1 MDRMDSEDGS
11 LAGEHGRRLAILEG
25 LLFAAGT
32 EGLSDRQ
39 IARALRIPPEAV
51 ASLCASLRWTQ
62 EEQGRMTRVERVA
75 ETWQLLT
82 VPELSPYLS
91 EAAAHPPAP
100 SGLSQAALETV
111 AIIAY
116 RQPISRARIE
126 EIRGVQSERAIGTLV
141 ARGLIEE
148 TGRSE
153 GPGRPYLYGTTKEF
167 LEYFGLE
174 SLSALPSLEDETHKD
189 MKTGKT
195 TSE

>member
-1 MDRMDSEDGS
+1 MDRMDSQTS
-11 LAGEHGRRLAILEG
+11 PLAGDDNRRLAILEG

-39 IARALRIPPEAV
+39 IARALRIQPEA
-51 ASLCASLRWTQ
+51 AANLCRALGRTQ
-62 EEQGRMTRVERVA
+62 AEQGRMIRVERVA

-82 VPELSPYLS
+82 VSELSPYLT

-100 SGLSQAALETV
+100 SGLSQAALETA

-116 RQPISRARIE
+116 RQPITRARIE
-126 EIRGVQSERAIGTLV
+126 EIRGVQSERAIGTLI

-148 TGRSE
+148 TGRSD
-153 GPGRPYLYGTTKEF
+153 GPGRPYRYATTREF

-174 SLSALPSLEDETHKD
+174 SLSALPPLDDETHKD

-195 TSE
+195 TFE